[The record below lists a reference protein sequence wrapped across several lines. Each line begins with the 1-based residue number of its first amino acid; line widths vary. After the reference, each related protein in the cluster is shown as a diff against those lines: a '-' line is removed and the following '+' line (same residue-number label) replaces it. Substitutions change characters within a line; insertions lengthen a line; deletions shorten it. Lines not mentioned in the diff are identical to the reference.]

1 MKTHKPVCVAVF
13 DYRPANTTVIYSTRG
28 ALLALDMPR
37 HCVVFVC
44 LQTVLSSGCV
54 MCCVKA
60 FAPFLVSC
68 LASRFLHVVQLVVTF

>member
-37 HCVVFVC
+37 HPYTRVC
-44 LQTVLSSGCV
+44 YGAELSRVSL
-54 MCCVKA
+54 
-60 FAPFLVSC
+60 LVQ
-68 LASRFLHVVQLVVTF
+68 ANVDGG

>member
-37 HCVVFVC
+37 HPFTLVCVTE
-44 LQTVLSSGCV
+44 LN
-54 MCCVKA
+54 
-60 FAPFLVSC
+60 
-68 LASRFLHVVQLVVTF
+68 